1 MRLKRILCLVTLLC
15 LLASV
20 IPAMD
25 QTAQAAAKYYITIDL
40 TNQIVTVYK
49 NGKTSEAGIVRQMI
63 CSSGKSGTPTP
74 QGTYTLPSK
83 KYSSER
89 TEWYYFP
96 KFTCYAKWATRIV
109 GGILFHSV
117 IFTQAKQGPTR
128 GSVNAL
134 GSPASHGCI
143 RLRVDDAKW
152 IALNCKAG
160 TRCKI
165 YKSGKKNNS
174 LRKKLLGRSFS
185 VSSETYD
192 HYLGR
197 ASYDDDESSVD
208 NDLARGSSGDRVT
221 QLQKRLRALGFLDDS
236 ADGKFGPRTET
247 GVKRFQSAAGVKK
260 TGVVTDVLWTQI
272 FADVAPTGTY
282 VTLARGES
290 GPAVATLQRALA
302 DLKLYVGDVDGIY
315 GAGMSAAVKKFQ
327 SAYDYT
333 VTGKANQSLQKAIIK
348 RAAAVKAEFGD
359 TPYRLVT
366 DTELRQQ
373 AKIKGKS
380 TVPMYAKARTN
391 AKTLVKLKK
400 KTAVIV
406 LSRGSKWTRVRY
418 NRQDGYIQTKYLS
431 FYTER
436 HDALS
441 YEAVGGATPEPEVFI
456 PTPEP
461 EPTATPEVFIPTPEP
476 SEEPTPEPTATPV
489 IYIPDWA

>member
-1 MRLKRILCLVTLLC
+1 MRMKRILCLAMLLC

-25 QTAQAAAKYYITIDL
+25 QPAQAAAKYYITIDL

-49 NGKTSEAGIVRQMI
+49 NGRTSEAGIVRQMI

-74 QGTYTLPSK
+74 RGTFTLPSK

-117 IFTQAKQGPTR
+117 IYTKAKQGPTR

-152 IALNCKAG
+152 IAKNCKAG

-174 LRKKLLGRSFS
+174 LRKKLLVRSFS
-185 VSSETYD
+185 VSNETYAQF
-192 HYLGR
+192 LGR
-197 ASYDDDESSVD
+197 SASTEGEPSDDDV
-208 NDLARGSSGDRVT
+208 LARGSSGDSVK
-221 QLQKRLRALGFLDDS
+221 QLQKRLRALGFLDDTI
-236 ADGKFGPRTET
+236 DGKFGPKTET

-260 TGVVTDVLWTQI
+260 TGIVTDVLWASI
-272 FADVAPTGTY
+272 FADGAPTGTY
-282 VTLARGES
+282 VTLAKGES
-290 GPAVATLQRALA
+290 GPAVAVLQRALA
-302 DLKLYVGDVDGIY
+302 DLKLYAGDVDGSY
-315 GAGMSAAVKKFQ
+315 SAGVSAAVKRYQ
-327 SAYDYT
+327 NAYDYN
-333 VTGKANQSLQKAIIK
+333 VTGKADSSLQKAIIK
-348 RAAAVKAEFGD
+348 KAAAVKAEFGD
-359 TPYRLVT
+359 TEYRLVT
-366 DTELRQQ
+366 TAELRQR

-380 TVPMYAKARTN
+380 TVPVYAKAKTS
-391 AKTLVKLKK
+391 AKTLMKLKK

-406 LSRGSKWTRVRY
+406 LSRGTKWTKVRY

-431 FYTER
+431 FYTEN

-441 YEAVGGATPEPEVFI
+441 YEAVGEPTPKPEVFI